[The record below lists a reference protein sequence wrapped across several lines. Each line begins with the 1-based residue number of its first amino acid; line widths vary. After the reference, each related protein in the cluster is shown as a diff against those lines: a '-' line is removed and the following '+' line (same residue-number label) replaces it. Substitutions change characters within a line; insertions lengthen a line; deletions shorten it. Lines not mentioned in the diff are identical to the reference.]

1 MKKLLKEK
9 KQLKGC
15 MRIIEDN
22 KKKRKKRNGFAF
34 KLQEVEQRLDFFYI
48 TSYNINVNN
57 PKQ

>member
-1 MKKLLKEK
+1 M

-22 KKKRKKRNGFAF
+22 KNKRKKRNGFAF